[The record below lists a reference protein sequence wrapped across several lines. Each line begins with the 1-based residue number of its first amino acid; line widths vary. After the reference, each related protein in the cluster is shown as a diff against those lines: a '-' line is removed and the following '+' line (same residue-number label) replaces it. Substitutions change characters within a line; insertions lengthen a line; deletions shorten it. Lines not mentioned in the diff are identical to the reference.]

1 MSREHRVLLIVQVF
15 PSKHMS
21 APLLSLEAV
30 GVRQST
36 EWLFTDVDIHIRS
49 RERLALVG
57 RNGAGKSTLMRL
69 LSGAQEPD
77 KGSRMLVPGVHV
89 VHLEQNPDLTAFATL
104 ANYVVSA
111 DAGHAGAEFHV
122 VEALAHDLG
131 VDLERSAASASGGER
146 RRAAL
151 ARALALVP
159 DVLLLDEPTNHLDL
173 NAIEW
178 LEKKLDGVRCAAVI
192 ISHDRRFL
200 SRLTRQ
206 TLWLERGT
214 VRRKEIG
221 FKGFE
226 EWAEQVFE
234 EEAKN
239 ADKLDT
245 KLKQELHW
253 LQRGVTARRKRN
265 QGRLRKLGDMRA
277 ERRAMAGPQATAKLA
292 LSDNDAQKSKL
303 VIDAKDISI
312 TLGDRA
318 IIKPASIRI
327 ARGDRIG
334 IVGANGAGKTTLLKM
349 LIGDL
354 ASDTGSVRRAKILDR
369 VSIDQQRISAKPG
382 MLVKDVLAEG
392 NDWIMVRGI
401 KKHIAG
407 YLKDYLFDP
416 KIAEVPVET
425 LSGGEQA
432 RILMAREFAK
442 PSNLLVLDE
451 PTNDL
456 DLETMDLLQE
466 VIADYDGTV
475 LIVSHDRD
483 FLDRTVTTTL
493 GLDGSGRVDIV
504 VGGYS
509 EWVAQRD
516 ERSRLAKPTTKTV
529 VVEAERVL
537 LPTEEAPA
545 TKLSFKEIHELKS
558 LPAEIEKLEA
568 RIMALDAK
576 LADPG
581 LYGRD
586 ANAYND
592 FSSALASFRDV
603 LEAKQTRWLELEI
616 RSEG

>member
-1 MSREHRVLLIVQVF
+1 
-15 PSKHMS
+15 MS

-30 GVRQST
+30 GVRQSAD
-36 EWLFTDVDIHIRS
+36 WLFTDVDIHIRA

-69 LSGAQEPD
+69 LSGTQEVD
-77 KGSRMLVPGVHV
+77 RGARRLIPGVHV

-104 ANYVVSA
+104 ADYVVSA
-111 DAGHAGAEFHV
+111 DDGHAGADFHV
-122 VEALAHDLG
+122 VDALAHDLG
-131 VDLERSAASASGGER
+131 VDLARSAASASGGER

-151 ARALALVP
+151 ARALALSP

-173 NAIEW
+173 AAIEW
-178 LEKKLDGVRCAAVI
+178 LEKKLAGMTSAAVI

-221 FKGFE
+221 FEGFE
-226 EWAEQVFE
+226 VWAEQVFE

-277 ERRAMAGPQATAKLA
+277 ERRAMVGPQATAKLA
-292 LSDNDAQKSKL
+292 LADNQAQKSKL
-303 VIDAKDISI
+303 VIDAHGISV
-312 TLGDRA
+312 TLGGRQ
-318 IIKPASIRI
+318 IIKPVSLRI

-334 IVGANGAGKTTLLKM
+334 IVGANGAGKTTLLK
-349 LIGDL
+349 LLTGDL
-354 ASDTGSVRRAKILDR
+354 ASDTGTIRRAKILDR
-369 VSIDQQRISAKPG
+369 VSIDQQRTAMVPG
-382 MLVKDVLAEG
+382 LRVKDVLSEG
-392 NDWIMVRGI
+392 NDWIMVRDE
-401 KKHIAG
+401 KRHIAG

-432 RILMAREFAK
+432 HVLMAREFAK

-456 DLETMDLLQE
+456 DLETMDLLPE

-475 LIVSHDRD
+475 LMVSHDRD
-483 FLDRTVTTTL
+483 FLDRTVTTTV
-493 GLDGSGRVDIV
+493 GLDGSGHVDIV

-509 EWVAQRD
+509 DWVAKRD
-516 ERSRLAKPTTKTV
+516 ARAKLNKSTKREPELVDAPLPATTAKPG
-529 VVEAERVL
+529 
-537 LPTEEAPA
+537 
-545 TKLSFKEIHELKS
+545 LSFKEMHELKS

-568 RIMALDAK
+568 RIASLDAK

-581 LYGRD
+581 LYARD
-586 ANAYND
+586 PKVYAD
-592 FSSALASFRDV
+592 FSDALASFRTV
-603 LEAKQTRWLELEI
+603 LDAKQSRWLELEI
-616 RSEG
+616 RSEA

>member
-1 MSREHRVLLIVQVF
+1 
-15 PSKHMS
+15 MS

-30 GVRQST
+30 GVRQQSD
-36 EWLFTDVDIHIRS
+36 WLFTDVDIHIRA

-77 KGSRMLVPGVHV
+77 AGGRVLVPGAHV
-89 VHLEQNPDLTAFATL
+89 VHLEQNPDLSAFASL
-104 ANYVVSA
+104 ADYVVSA
-111 DAGHAGAEFHV
+111 DDGHAGAEFHV

-151 ARALALVP
+151 ARALALAP

-173 NAIEW
+173 AAIEW
-178 LEKKLDGVRCAAVI
+178 LENKLDGIRCAVVI

-221 FKGFE
+221 FEGFE
-226 EWAEQVFE
+226 VWAEQVFE

-277 ERRAMAGPQATAKLA
+277 ERRAMTGPQTTAKLA
-292 LSDNDAQKSKL
+292 LADNAAQKSKL
-303 VIDAKDISI
+303 VIDAKDIAISFN
-312 TLGDRA
+312 GRQ
-318 IIKPASIRI
+318 IIKPVSLRI
-327 ARGDRIG
+327 ARGERIG

-349 LIGDL
+349 LIGDM
-354 ASDTGSVRRAKILDR
+354 ACDSGSIRRAKILDR
-369 VSIDQQRISAKPG
+369 VSIDQQRKDMKPG
-382 MLVKDVLAEG
+382 LSVKDVLCEG
-392 NDWIMVRGI
+392 NDWIMVRGE

-432 RILMAREFAK
+432 RVLMAREFAK

-483 FLDRTVTTTL
+483 FLDRTVTTTY
-493 GLDGSGRVDIV
+493 GLDGSGSVDVV

-509 EWVAQRD
+509 DWATKRD
-516 ERSRLAKPTTKTV
+516 ANRRAREKATKPVIKASV
-529 VVEAERVL
+529 LKPAVEN
-537 LPTEEAPA
+537 TGA
-545 TKLSFKEIHELKS
+545 TQKLSFKEVHELKD
-558 LPAEIEKLEA
+558 LPGEIEKLEA
-568 RIMALDAK
+568 RIASLDAK
-576 LADPG
+576 VSDPG
-581 LYGRD
+581 LYARD
-586 ANAYND
+586 ANAYTD
-592 FSSALASFRDV
+592 FSTALANFRDV
-603 LEAKQTRWLELEI
+603 LEAKQMRWLELEI
-616 RSEG
+616 KNEG